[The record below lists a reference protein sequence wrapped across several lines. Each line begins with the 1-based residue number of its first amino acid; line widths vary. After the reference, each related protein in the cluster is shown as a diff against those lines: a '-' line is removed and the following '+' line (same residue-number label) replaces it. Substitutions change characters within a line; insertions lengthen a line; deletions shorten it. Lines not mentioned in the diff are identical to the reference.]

1 MSDPAQRFAQL
12 AEQMIGCRF
21 RLHGR
26 NPATGLDCIGL
37 VVAALDRAG
46 LEAPALPPYRL
57 RQTRIAQFERLART
71 VGFAPVD
78 TSAAMRGDLCLA
90 APGPAQW
97 HLLIATGPDCFVHAH
112 AGLRRVVAQPAPL
125 AWPIL
130 RRWRLDCEKEPA

>member
-1 MSDPAQRFAQL
+1 MSDPAQRFAQ
-12 AEQMIGCRF
+12 AADQMIGCRF

-57 RQTRIAQFERLART
+57 RQTRIAQFERLARPT
-71 VGFAPVD
+71 SFVRVED
-78 TSAAMRGDLCLA
+78 TAILRGDLCLA

-97 HLLIATGPDCFVHAH
+97 HLLIATCADRFVHAH

-125 AWPIL
+125 PWPIL